1 MITLDESA
9 LAGEI
14 QSRIC
19 DWNSPRHLASD
30 MDTTC
35 RQLAIFMRE
44 RVADYIES
52 IELPKRRL
60 PIKCSAGAL
69 CDGDMCCDNLPY
81 ENQAYNQGIKDCQ
94 AKLDEAVKELRK

>member
-52 IELPKRRL
+52 IEWPEKKNLSIWESSDRKTNP
-60 PIKCSAGAL
+60 GYQYF
-69 CDGDMCCDNLPY
+69 DG
-81 ENQAYNQGIKDCQ
+81 YNACLKDCQ
-94 AKLDEAVKELRK
+94 AKLDEEAKELRK

>member
-52 IELPKRRL
+52 IELPKELRFGGLYAEDR
-60 PIKCSAGAL
+60 KS
-69 CDGDMCCDNLPY
+69 
-81 ENQAYNQGIKDCQ
+81 YNAAIGRCQ
-94 AKLDEAVKELRK
+94 AKLDEAVKSLKGNK